1 MHCTSVVRGLA
12 CGSRKLVVAKRTR
25 RVLQRLLFLALAL
38 PERDSMDCVCGHLSA
53 FYEFQRMNHS
63 EAGAIFG

>member
-1 MHCTSVVRGLA
+1 MHCTSVERGLA
-12 CGSRKLVVAKRTR
+12 RGSRKLVVAKRTR
-25 RVLQRLLFLALAL
+25 RVLQRLLFLAL
-38 PERDSMDCVCGHLSA
+38 PKRDSMDCVCGHLSA